1 MNDNILYIVGLLS
14 IVSLLCVRAFYIKKM
29 SALKSKNSE
38 LTEVISDFE
47 KIKSQLL
54 ILKEKQMASVKND
67 VDTESDVVERVENV
81 ENMENVAVVSDMEL
95 DFDDIS
101 DVNDDDTLDA
111 RIEKSRLN
119 MVLEDSIGDSVE
131 DLVVEDLVVEDL
143 VVKDPV
149 VEDPVVKDPVVKDP
163 VVKDPVVKDPVVED
177 PVVEKTVKKSVTK
190 KPDYSNMKVTDLKKL
205 VKEKGVKNTQ
215 KMNKATLISHL

>member
-1 MNDNILYIVGLLS
+1 
-14 IVSLLCVRAFYIKKM
+14 M

-131 DLVVEDLVVEDL
+131 DLVVEDLVV
-143 VVKDPV
+143 
-149 VEDPVVKDPVVKDP
+149 KDP

>member
-131 DLVVEDLVVEDL
+131 DLVVEDLVV
-143 VVKDPV
+143 KDPV
-149 VEDPVVKDPVVKDP
+149 VEDPVVKDPVVEKP
-163 VVKDPVVKDPVVED
+163 
-177 PVVEKTVKKSVTK
+177 VEKPVKKYVTK

>member
-14 IVSLLCVRAFYIKKM
+14 IVSLLCIRAFYIKKM

-67 VDTESDVVERVENV
+67 VDTESDVIESVENV

-131 DLVVEDLVVEDL
+131 DLVVEDLVVEDIVVEDIVVKAH

-149 VEDPVVKDPVVKDP
+149 VEKP
-163 VVKDPVVKDPVVED
+163 
-177 PVVEKTVKKSVTK
+177 VEKPVKKSVTK

>member
-29 SALKSKNSE
+29 NALKSKNSE

-54 ILKEKQMASVKND
+54 ILKENQMASVKND
-67 VDTESDVVERVENV
+67 VDTESDVIERVENV
-81 ENMENVAVVSDMEL
+81 EKMEDVAVVSDTEV

-119 MVLEDSIGDSVE
+119 MVLEDSVGDSVE
-131 DLVVEDLVVEDL
+131 
-143 VVKDPV
+143 
-149 VEDPVVKDPVVKDP
+149 
-163 VVKDPVVKDPVVED
+163 DPVVED
-177 PVVEKTVKKSVTK
+177 PVVEDPVVEDPVVEDPVVEDPVVENPVEKPVKKSVTK
-190 KPDYSNMKVTDLKKL
+190 NPDYSNMKVADLKKL

>member
-14 IVSLLCVRAFYIKKM
+14 IVSLLCIRAFYIKKM

-67 VDTESDVVERVENV
+67 VDTESDVIESVENV

-131 DLVVEDLVVEDL
+131 DLVVEDLVVEDI
-143 VVKDPV
+143 V
-149 VEDPVVKDPVVKDP
+149 VEDIVVKAHVVKDPVVKAP
-163 VVKDPVVKDPVVED
+163 VVKDPVVKDPVVEK
-177 PVVEKTVKKSVTK
+177 PVEKPVKKSVTK

>member
-14 IVSLLCVRAFYIKKM
+14 IVLLLCIRAFYIKKM

-119 MVLEDSIGDSVE
+119 MVLEDSVGDSVE
-131 DLVVEDLVVEDL
+131 DTVVEDTVE
-143 VVKDPV
+143 
-149 VEDPVVKDPVVKDP
+149 E
-163 VVKDPVVKDPVVED
+163 
-177 PVVEKTVKKSVTK
+177 
-190 KPDYSNMKVTDLKKL
+190 
-205 VKEKGVKNTQ
+205 
-215 KMNKATLISHL
+215 

>member
-101 DVNDDDTLDA
+101 DVNDDDTL
-111 RIEKSRLN
+111 K
-119 MVLEDSIGDSVE
+119 
-131 DLVVEDLVVEDL
+131 DL
-143 VVKDPV
+143 
-149 VEDPVVKDPVVKDP
+149 
-163 VVKDPVVKDPVVED
+163 
-177 PVVEKTVKKSVTK
+177 
-190 KPDYSNMKVTDLKKL
+190 YF
-205 VKEKGVKNTQ
+205 
-215 KMNKATLISHL
+215 NKAVEHFLLILICCMSSSSSSDSSKDGRSSPEKNFFFFFVGDGLRGLQRSSGSPKPRDIYMSNGV

>member
-29 SALKSKNSE
+29 NALKSKNSE

-54 ILKEKQMASVKND
+54 ILKENQMASVKND
-67 VDTESDVVERVENV
+67 VDTESDVIERVENV
-81 ENMENVAVVSDMEL
+81 EKMEDVAVVSDTEV

-119 MVLEDSIGDSVE
+119 MVLEDSVGDSVE
-131 DLVVEDLVVEDL
+131 
-143 VVKDPV
+143 DPV
-149 VEDPVVKDPVVKDP
+149 VEDPVVEDPVVEDP
-163 VVKDPVVKDPVVED
+163 VVEDPVVEDPVVKDPVVED